1 MRPSHIQSLKRTL
14 STYAPPVFRAVRES
28 RRFIHRQ
35 RNKRIQDELT
45 PWKSHFIQEFGFTVQ
60 GGPFKGMTF
69 HSSAPYDAYLPL
81 LVGCYEAET
90 HAFIESALAR
100 KPSVIIDVGCEAGYV
115 AVGLALRARSTPVYG
130 FDIEPQARAKC
141 RALAEINGVGNQ
153 VVVEDACTPDRLQS
167 LCDARPLVFSDCE
180 GYEFDLLDPQK
191 VPGLKQADIIVE
203 LHDFLRIDV
212 DITPSVLQRFSGT
225 HDISLAGVMPRSP
238 SDFPCLTGLPEHI
251 RANAM
256 HEDRIP
262 YQQWAF
268 LKSKAR

>member
-28 RRFIHRQ
+28 RRFIHRH
-35 RNKRIQDELT
+35 RNRRIQGELT
-45 PWKSHFIQEFGFTVQ
+45 PWKSHFIQEFGFKVQ
-60 GGPFKGMTF
+60 DGPFKGMTF
-69 HSSAPYDAYLPL
+69 HRSAPGDAYLPL

-115 AVGLALRARSTPVYG
+115 AVGLALRAPSARVYG
-130 FDIEPQARAKC
+130 FDIDAGARTKC
-141 RALAEINGVGNQ
+141 RALADINGVGTQ

-180 GYEFDLLDPQK
+180 GYELDLLDPHK

-203 LHDFLRIDV
+203 LHDFLRFDL
-212 DITPSVLQRFSGT
+212 DITPSIIQRFSGT
-225 HDISLAGVMPRSP
+225 HDISVAGVMPRSP
-238 SDFPCLTGLPEHI
+238 SDFPCLARLPEHI
-251 RANAM
+251 RASAM

-268 LKSKAR
+268 LKSRAR